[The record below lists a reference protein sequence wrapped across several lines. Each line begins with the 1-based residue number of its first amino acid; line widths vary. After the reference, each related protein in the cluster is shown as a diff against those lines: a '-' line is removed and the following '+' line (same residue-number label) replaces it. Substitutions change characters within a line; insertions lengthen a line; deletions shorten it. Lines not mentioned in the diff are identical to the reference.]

1 MARDKPSKQLCC
13 LASTPRVDTCWEDQE
28 PRMSLWVKFF
38 HSLGKT
44 TLECISSRSWQGRTT
59 VFTGG
64 VQCTGNPCLSFL
76 SFPLSCFTP
85 PVDESPS
92 FVATFLKELPVCKL
106 LSQTLFLENPGLYS
120 SMLQNLLPQYLNL
133 YSEVS
138 PPWKF
143 IRNYVFI
150 QLLYNYFLIVY
161 KLGAWDHFKASVL
174 CRVSCSSIRKQVLQ
188 HNYKAPAAGM
198 RNSWFQVYFV
208 LSRTFICPPNSLT
221 I

>member
-1 MARDKPSKQLCC
+1 MKHLTTWCPESTARDKPSKQLCC

-44 TLECISSRSWQGRTT
+44 TLECISSWSWQGRTT

-64 VQCTGNPCLSFL
+64 VQRTGNPCLSFL

-106 LSQTLFLENPGLYS
+106 LSQTRPCFWRTQACI
-120 SMLQNLLPQYLNL
+120 LQCC
-133 YSEVS
+133 
-138 PPWKF
+138 KIF
-143 IRNYVFI
+143 
-150 QLLYNYFLIVY
+150 
-161 KLGAWDHFKASVL
+161 
-174 CRVSCSSIRKQVLQ
+174 
-188 HNYKAPAAGM
+188 
-198 RNSWFQVYFV
+198 
-208 LSRTFICPPNSLT
+208 CPNT
-221 I
+221 